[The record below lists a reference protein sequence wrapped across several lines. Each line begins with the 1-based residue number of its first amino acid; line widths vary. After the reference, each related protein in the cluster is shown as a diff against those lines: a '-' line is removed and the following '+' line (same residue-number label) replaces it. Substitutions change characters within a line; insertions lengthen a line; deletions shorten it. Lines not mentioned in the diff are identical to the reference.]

1 MGKSIIKSKYSPQ
14 IIQLIADIFSITIS
28 YVVQFYIRFESGW
41 FESTIQYRFI
51 DFLAPL
57 IALLIYWL
65 FLFWLTGLYKNWYV
79 RSPFD
84 EVFTVLKSSII
95 GTLLIFFFVFLDSSK
110 SPRLLFLL
118 FFAVLSFSVCLGRFF
133 ARRVQIKLRA
143 KGIVSVRAIIIGSY
157 EKVLDLHNKILISKS
172 WGYKTVAVVLF
183 DEMQEENKAISELIK
198 GDINQL
204 EGVINELK
212 PEELL
217 ISANQTDHKLLMS
230 IITLCDEKGVI
241 VKIIPDIYDLFTGQ
255 VKSLALYGIPLIEIS
270 PQLIAPWQNFF
281 KRVFDIAFSLFVLIA
296 GLPIWL
302 LLGIIVKLD
311 SKGPMLY
318 KQERV
323 GKNGKTFMIYK
334 FRSMVQ
340 DAEKDGPQWAK
351 VGDSRVTAFGKFLR
365 KSHLDEI
372 PQFFNILTGEMSIVG
387 PRPERKV
394 FVEKFTSLIPYYRR
408 RLAVTP
414 GLTGWWQINY
424 TTYEETVEEI
434 ENRLKDDFYYIE
446 NFSLKLDLEIIIR
459 TIFLVIKGHGQT

>member
-28 YVVQFYIRFESGW
+28 YIVQFYIRFESGW

-172 WGYKTVAVVLF
+172 WGYKTVGVVLF
-183 DEMQEENKAISELIK
+183 DEMQEETKALSELIK

-270 PQLIAPWQNFF
+270 PQLPGRTFLNAC
-281 KRVFDIAFSLFVLIA
+281 LI
-296 GLPIWL
+296 L
-302 LLGIIVKLD
+302 LL
-311 SKGPMLY
+311 
-318 KQERV
+318 
-323 GKNGKTFMIYK
+323 
-334 FRSMVQ
+334 
-340 DAEKDGPQWAK
+340 
-351 VGDSRVTAFGKFLR
+351 AFLF
-365 KSHLDEI
+365 
-372 PQFFNILTGEMSIVG
+372 
-387 PRPERKV
+387 
-394 FVEKFTSLIPYYRR
+394 
-408 RLAVTP
+408 
-414 GLTGWWQINY
+414 
-424 TTYEETVEEI
+424 
-434 ENRLKDDFYYIE
+434 
-446 NFSLKLDLEIIIR
+446 
-459 TIFLVIKGHGQT
+459 

>member
-84 EVFTVLKSSII
+84 EIFTVLKTSII

-118 FFAVLSFSVCLGRFF
+118 FFAVLSISVCLGRFF

-183 DEMQEENKAISELIK
+183 DEMQEKNKALSELIK

-204 EGVINELK
+204 EGIINELK

-230 IITLCDEKGVI
+230 IITLCDEKGLI

-351 VGDSRVTAFGKFLR
+351 VGDKRVTAFGKFLR
-365 KSHLDEI
+365 MFHLDEI
-372 PQFFNILTGEMSIVG
+372 PQFFNVLIGDMSIVG
-387 PRPERKV
+387 PRPERPV
-394 FVEKFTSLIPYYRR
+394 FVEKYSSLVPYYKR
-408 RLAVTP
+408 RLRASP
-414 GLTGWWQINY
+414 GLTGWNQVKY
-424 TTYEETVEEI
+424 DAYEETVEEI